1 MLDRL
6 RVIRQ
11 LVEVEKC
18 VDFEFSCS
26 TQRYEQ
32 DTHISGSTVCPV
44 LLGLMGIWQKRLCN
58 WARWWNTQ
66 IKVNPT
72 QVSEKRNHPVYG
84 TLAAFE
90 VLSKFK
96 RNIAAVKSHDATE

>member
-1 MLDRL
+1 MVVVGWVDLGINL
-6 RVIRQ
+6 AESVQQ
-11 LVEVEKC
+11 LAK
-18 VDFEFSCS
+18 
-26 TQRYEQ
+26 
-32 DTHISGSTVCPV
+32 I
-44 LLGLMGIWQKRLCN
+44 
-58 WARWWNTQ
+58 